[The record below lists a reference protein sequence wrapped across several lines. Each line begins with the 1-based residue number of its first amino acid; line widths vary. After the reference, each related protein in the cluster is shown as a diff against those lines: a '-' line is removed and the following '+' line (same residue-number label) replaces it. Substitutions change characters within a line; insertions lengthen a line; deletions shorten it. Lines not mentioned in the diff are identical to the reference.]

1 MKIAILI
8 MAAGSGSRLQS
19 DIPKQYIKI
28 ADKAVISHTIAQFA
42 QVGDIYCVINR
53 AHQNLLNDAIVG
65 VDIAG
70 VVYGGQTRQES
81 VKLGLL
87 ALQDKGYDF
96 VLIHDA
102 ARPLIAK
109 SIIKNVLEK
118 LEEGYDAVDVG
129 IDLVDTIKYKP
140 SFEGGIID
148 RKKLYATQTP
158 QGFNYNKIMNWHLKA
173 EREYTDDISIALDF
187 NGNIALCEGMR
198 ENFKITTPFDL
209 QLFEFLQ
216 DRKSI
221 SI

>member
-1 MKIAILI
+1 MKTAILI
-8 MAAGSGSRLQS
+8 MAAGSGSRFKS

-28 ADKAVISHTIAQFA
+28 ADKAIISHTIAKFTQL
-42 QVGDIYCVINR
+42 GDVYCVINS
-53 AHQNLLNDAIVG
+53 AHQALFESSTGDCE
-65 VDIAG
+65 IAG

-102 ARPLIAK
+102 ARPLITK
-109 SIIKNVLEK
+109 SVIKDVLVK

-140 SFEGGIID
+140 EFGGGIID
-148 RKKLYATQTP
+148 RAKLYATQTP
-158 QGFNYNKIMNWHLKA
+158 QGFNYNKIMHWHLQA
-173 EREYTDDISIALDF
+173 QREYTDDISIALDF
-187 NGNIALCEGMR
+187 NANIALCKGER

-209 QLFEFLQ
+209 KLFEFLLSQ
-216 DRKSI
+216 TNL
-221 SI
+221 